1 MHFFEARAEMCKNII
16 DFLEYLKT
24 RKNSSDIYWPSQFTY
39 LAWTNSSL
47 FQKKFHHIVT
57 RTLRNAL
64 LSQFPTYSMCSSFVC
79 KFPVLRRFQ
88 ITANIGLSQEE
99 KRSPWYYFTF
109 FSLLW
114 KVQCNVLISI
124 FLLSLEVQK
133 VADKQCKI
141 FWTK

>member
-47 FQKKFHHIVT
+47 FQKRFHHIVT

-99 KRSPWYYFTF
+99 KRSPWYFTF